1 MSPGRTDLFL
11 MTATNYIAYWFGRG
25 KTPAETVSMS
35 YAKWGEFFRP
45 YEQSA
50 VRAAQIAKRAA
61 DIAANV
67 PTSTILSELLQGEP
81 QPYHT
86 VAVRVLV
93 RATSARTGDQMLG
106 SKVIE
111 STWTNTLENVMQAA
125 LERLCRDHPSWCDA
139 EEPEFEIL
147 PPLLFPHSTNVPT

>member
-1 MSPGRTDLFL
+1 MSGGVTDLFQ
-11 MTATNYIAYWFGRG
+11 MTATNYIAYWFSRG

-35 YAKWGEFFRP
+35 YAKWGQAFAP

-50 VRAAQIAKRAA
+50 VRAAQIAKRTA

-67 PTSTILSELLQGEP
+67 PTTTRLLDLLQGEP
-81 QPYHT
+81 QPYQT

-111 STWTNTLENVMQAA
+111 STWTNTIENVAKEA
-125 LERLCRDHPSWCDA
+125 LARMARDHKSWVDSIDA
-139 EEPEFEIL
+139 EFEII
-147 PPLLFPHSTNVPT
+147 PPLYYPHSTTF